1 MGGYE
6 TQADYYPQYELPY
19 NNYSSHPYGVV
30 DMDVGCGSSYWG
42 AVDSGISGS
51 SSAGSPSGSTPPLI
65 EEIGIQ
71 DVSPIQQKYLHT
83 AQYQCNVNTAQR
95 NLQEQYTNFSYQQPP
110 HHHQEQNMHQQPQHQ
125 IQHQHMPYPPNTM
138 LQQQNPIQQS
148 TLYHYDINCQIQ
160 SHRSQQQQQQ
170 QQQAAQAATQQHQEA
185 QTQSVAAMLQEEHLN
200 SGGGLGCP
208 PTPNTATMTTS
219 SGSVIIRPKRR
230 NTANKKERRRTQ
242 SINNAFADL
251 RDCIPNVPTDTKLSK
266 IKTLRLAASYIAH
279 LMNVLSSE
287 EGEEPQSFRADL
299 LSSSSRRSKNSSA
312 HCAGGGGGTVSANTP
327 HSILKKFCTLNERI
341 AKKNAFYAQNDTRMM
356 MSALC
361 SQDQTAAKTKGR
373 TGWPQQMWAL
383 ELDATAL
390 QMQ

>member
-19 NNYSSHPYGVV
+19 NNYSSHPYGVA

-83 AQYQCNVNTAQR
+83 AQYQCNVSTAQR

-148 TLYHYDINCQIQ
+148 TSYHYDINCQIQ
-160 SHRSQQQQQQ
+160 SHRSQQQQQ

-312 HCAGGGGGTVSANTP
+312 HCGGGM
-327 HSILKKFCTLNERI
+327 
-341 AKKNAFYAQNDTRMM
+341 NDSRMM